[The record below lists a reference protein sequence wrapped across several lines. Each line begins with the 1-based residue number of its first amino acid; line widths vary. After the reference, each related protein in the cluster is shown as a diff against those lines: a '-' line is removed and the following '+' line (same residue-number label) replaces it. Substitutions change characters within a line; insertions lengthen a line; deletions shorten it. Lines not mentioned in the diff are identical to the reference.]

1 MSDTKQRVGE
11 NATAKL
17 TRLLRNFN
25 TEMIQEG
32 SGDVIE
38 ARFLGDG
45 SGLLVL
51 VTAEEFRCGTPIF
64 GFESLDALAKY
75 LEMTPLNRLLTSIAQ
90 SGR

>member
-25 TEMIQEG
+25 AEMIQEG

-45 SGLLVL
+45 SGSLVL
-51 VTAEEFRCGTPIF
+51 VTAEEFCCGTPIF

-75 LEMTPLNRLLTSIAQ
+75 LEMTPLNRLLASIAQ
-90 SGR
+90 PGR